1 MKYPA
6 SHGML
11 LFWQNL
17 PSDVGGVISNEFDGR
32 LFLTVAPVAGL
43 ISTGGV
49 GPIGMQTRNLRTPVV
64 EISPAALIGTTVYQ

>member
-17 PSDVGGVISNEFDGR
+17 PSDVGGVISNDGESA
-32 LFLTVAPVAGL
+32 FLTLAPVAGL